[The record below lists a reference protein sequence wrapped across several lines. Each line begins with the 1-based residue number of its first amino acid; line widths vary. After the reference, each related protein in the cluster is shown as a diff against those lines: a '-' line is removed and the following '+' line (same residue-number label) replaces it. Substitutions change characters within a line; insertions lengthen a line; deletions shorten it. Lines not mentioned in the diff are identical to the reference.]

1 MDEDY
6 VINCVINP
14 HSKANE
20 YSTMV
25 DLINPNDDI
34 ECVITVFGEE
44 VTTLEL

>member
-1 MDEDY
+1 MLRISMDEDY

-25 DLINPNDDI
+25 DLINPNDDRQN
-34 ECVITVFGEE
+34 CF
-44 VTTLEL
+44 